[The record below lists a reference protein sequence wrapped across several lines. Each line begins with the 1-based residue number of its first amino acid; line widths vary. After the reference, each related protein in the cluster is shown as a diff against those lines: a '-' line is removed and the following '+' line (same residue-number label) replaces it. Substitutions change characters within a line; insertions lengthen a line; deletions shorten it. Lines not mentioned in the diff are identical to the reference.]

1 MQKKQN
7 RIETSCLI
15 FRPFE
20 WFGDPAVMKC
30 TSLVLTIRSPYSA
43 IGCKFF
49 ENVSSNGTS
58 FGVPEQIES
67 IACNSA
73 KRWSLFAKNKLIPF

>member
-15 FRPFE
+15 FGPFE
-20 WFGDPAVMKC
+20 WFGDPVVMKC

-43 IGCKFF
+43 H
-49 ENVSSNGTS
+49 S

>member
-43 IGCKFF
+43 HWL
-49 ENVSSNGTS
+49 
-58 FGVPEQIES
+58 QILRRRLE
-67 IACNSA
+67 
-73 KRWSLFAKNKLIPF
+73 